1 MVAKGDSRLPLS
13 ERHRPHRLDDVV
25 GGSKGRADLRAWAD
39 LWASGRPPA
48 RRAVVLAG
56 PPGVGKT
63 STALA
68 LAEEYGWTLVEMNAS
83 DARNEAAIEQVAG
96 RASITHTLTSGVSKG
111 ARSHALI
118 LLDEADCLTGR
129 LTETAKA
136 TPAPAGLREFL
147 RGRYGTVEALNAG
160 WGLTPGNKPPP
171 FKEWEDVPRTSG
183 RGAWTRLPD
192 AQRDLGDWKGGSRP
206 RDLSDRGGLAAITRL
221 VKETRQ
227 PLVLTVND
235 ERTLTRYSAVFRTGV
250 LRLRFYPIRD
260 AEMASH
266 LTRVARAEGIAL
278 AAGAIEA
285 IVRKARGDLRAGM
298 NDLEAI
304 APLPPGPAQLTVLGV
319 RDLTSDFEQL
329 TQEALTAR
337 RYFRSVEVQDRL
349 DAPPDDLL
357 PWIEENVPHFAPDAA
372 HRDAAFRVI
381 AQADLFLRRARRARV
396 WSLWSYSSELLTGG
410 VGYAIRDASVPV
422 REGAAFPRFLSEMG
436 RSRGQ
441 RALRDAVVA
450 KAAERHH
457 LSREK
462 TRLYSLPFLERM
474 VGTGTERNA
483 TADRKGVARAL
494 VRELDLTHEEVG
506 YLIDAEPESP
516 RVVALFERPGASLRR
531 GAPAPDDASEA
542 PGREARASTS
552 PPAPPKRVQRSLSE
566 FGA

>member
-1 MVAKGDSRLPLS
+1 MVERARSRWPLS
-13 ERHRPHRLDDVV
+13 ERHRPHRLDDVI
-25 GGSKGRADLRAWAD
+25 GGAKGRAELRSWAD
-39 LWASGRPPA
+39 QWASGHPPA

-96 RASITHTLTSGVSKG
+96 RASITHTLSSGTSKG
-111 ARSHALI
+111 QRSHALI

-129 LTETAKA
+129 LTESARA
-136 TPAPAGLREFL
+136 TPAPVPLREFL
-147 RGRYGTVEALNAG
+147 RGRYGTVEALNAS
-160 WGLTPGNKPPP
+160 WGLSAGGKPPA
-171 FKEWEDVPRTSG
+171 FKGWDDVPRTAGRSG
-183 RGAWTRLPD
+183 WTKLPT

-206 RDLSDRGGLAAITRL
+206 RDLSDRGGLGAIARL

-235 ERTLTRYSAVFRTGV
+235 EQTLTRYSAVFRTGV
-250 LRLRFYPIRD
+250 VRVRFFPLRD
-260 AEMASH
+260 AEMTSH
-266 LTRVARAEGIAL
+266 LQRIARVEGIAL
-278 AAGAIEA
+278 GPGTVEA

-329 TQEALTAR
+329 TEEALTAR

-357 PWIEENVPHFAPDAA
+357 PWIEENAAHFAPDRA

-381 AQADLFLRRARRARV
+381 AQADLFLRRARRSRV

-410 VGYAIRDASVPV
+410 VGFAIRDETGLI
-422 REGAAFPRFLSEMG
+422 REGAVFPRFLSEMG
-436 RSRGQ
+436 RSRMRRG
-441 RALRDAVVA
+441 LRDSVA
-450 KAAERHH
+450 QKAAERFH

-462 TRLYSLPFLERM
+462 ARLYALPFIEGILKAGGDRSP
-474 VGTGTERNA
+474 A
-483 TADRKGVARAL
+483 ADRKSVARAL
-494 VRELDLTHEEVG
+494 VRELELTREEVG
-506 YLIDAEPESP
+506 YLIGAEPESVP
-516 RVVALFERPGASLRR
+516 VQGLFDKAVADPPSTGEEFGTRTEVLTTGS
-531 GAPAPDDASEA
+531 
-542 PGREARASTS
+542 RADS
-552 PPAPPKRVQRSLSE
+552 PPAPPKKVQRSLSE